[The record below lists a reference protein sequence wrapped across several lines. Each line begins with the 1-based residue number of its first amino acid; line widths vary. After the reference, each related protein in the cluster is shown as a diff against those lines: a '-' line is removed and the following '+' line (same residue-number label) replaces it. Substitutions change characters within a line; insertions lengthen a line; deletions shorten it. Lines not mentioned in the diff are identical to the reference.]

1 MTENKTLGLNPSEK
15 TAMTAVIVNGL
26 LTLAKFFLAQ
36 LTGSLALTA
45 EALHSLTDVG
55 TSLAVLFAVHI
66 KPEGNA
72 DKEAQSPVRVY
83 LKKNLQT
90 VVALCI
96 GLFLLWVALSV
107 FLQAFSPVKMDLT
120 YPVPAGLAMLG
131 LALFSLLLSRLEA
144 KVGGQEKA
152 TALVADS
159 HHSKVDMLVSLLVA
173 AALVGEGLGLSL
185 DRAAALMIAGFVF
198 FEACHVLV
206 LVYRQTK
213 NGHTPL
219 EHPYPD
225 WLQKLLSERLPVLR
239 SRFCNAVWGTD
250 TPSPKAMARA
260 GKITT
265 LAVIW
270 VIICIYLAGG
280 IFFVQ
285 PGELA
290 IVERFGRPLQK
301 EDPLGPGIHYAL
313 PWPIDQVRKVDAL
326 RVRRMVVGT
335 EVSDKSPLFL
345 WTNVHYIREFNL
357 LTGENIF
364 ADTGIILN
372 YRIGDPFAFLYTSGR
387 PEENLREISQGVL
400 LRKMARARF
409 FDLVTTG
416 RDELETALN
425 REISAL
431 LKKNPLGIKLLSVNL
446 RDIHPP
452 TNVASAFEEVVGA
465 AVDYET
471 YINQAKGYENDL
483 IPQARGQAAIRLK
496 QAHSDGEKLVRKS
509 RGESFRFLE
518 NQAQYRQNP
527 QVEKKRLLLE
537 TMEGCLSGKDKFIMP
552 SGEAGNVELFIIESA
567 PGQIPGLGAETEGK
581 TNRTRRVNLD
591 ELEG

>member
-1 MTENKTLGLNPSEK
+1 
-15 TAMTAVIVNGL
+15 
-26 LTLAKFFLAQ
+26 
-36 LTGSLALTA
+36 
-45 EALHSLTDVG
+45 VG

-66 KPEGNA
+66 KPEEKTE
-72 DKEAQSPVRVY
+72 DQTKSPTRNY
-83 LKKNLQT
+83 LRKNLQT

-96 GLFLLWVALSV
+96 GLFLLWVSLSI
-107 FLQAFSPVKMDLT
+107 FLQAFAPIKMDLA
-120 YPVPAGLAMLG
+120 YPVPAALAMLA

-144 KVGGQEKA
+144 KVGGQESA

-159 HHSKVDMLVSLLVA
+159 HHSKVDMLVSILVA
-173 AALVGEGLGLSL
+173 AALMGEGLGLAL
-185 DRAAALMIAGFVF
+185 DRAAALLIAGFVF
-198 FEACHVLV
+198 LEACHVLV
-206 LVYRQTK
+206 LVYRQTR
-213 NGHTPL
+213 NGRTPL

-225 WLQKLLSERLPVLR
+225 WLQKFLLNRLPGLKNR
-239 SRFCNAVWGTD
+239 ICRAIWGTG
-250 TPSPKAMARA
+250 TPSPKSMARA
-260 GKITT
+260 GKI
-265 LAVIW
+265 AMAAAIW
-270 VIICIYLAGG
+270 LVVCAYLASGV
-280 IFFVQ
+280 FLVQ
-285 PGELA
+285 AGEMA

-301 EDPLGPGIHYAL
+301 AHPLGPGIYYSL
-313 PWPIDQVRKVDAL
+313 PWPIDQVRKIDAL

-335 EVSDKSPLFL
+335 EVSDQSPMFL

-372 YRIGDPFAFLYTSGR
+372 YRIKDPFAFLYTADR

-400 LRKMARARF
+400 LRKMAQAKF

-416 RDELETALN
+416 RDELEKSLN
-425 REISAL
+425 QGIETQ
-431 LKKNPLGIKLLSVNL
+431 LKETPLGIELLSVNL

-452 TNVASAFEEVVGA
+452 TNVAAAFEEVVGA

-471 YINQAKGYENDL
+471 YINQARGYKSDL

-496 QAHSDGEKLVRKS
+496 QAHSAAEKLIRKS
-509 RGESFRFLE
+509 RGESSRFLN

-537 TMEGCLSGKDKFIMP
+537 TMEGCLSGKDKFILP
-552 SGEAGNVELFIIESA
+552 SGEAGNVELFMTESP
-567 PGQIPGLGAETEGK
+567 PGQIPGLGTVTENPA
-581 TNRTRRVNLD
+581 NRPKGLNLD